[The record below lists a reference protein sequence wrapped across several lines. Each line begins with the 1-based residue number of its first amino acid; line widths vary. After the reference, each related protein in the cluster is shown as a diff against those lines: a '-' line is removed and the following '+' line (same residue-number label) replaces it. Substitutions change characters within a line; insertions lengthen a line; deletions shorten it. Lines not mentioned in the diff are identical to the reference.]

1 MKEALFFQAKSLLTI
16 LLSNYFSS
24 TTNPLKTKGFHTTP
38 SLTTPPHPVVEVVRD
53 GVVYVLWV
61 GLVVVVCGGLGSS
74 SNVNID
80 F

>member
-1 MKEALFFQAKSLLTI
+1 MNKVTKINPKQWPKLCVFKTAP
-16 LLSNYFSS
+16 
-24 TTNPLKTKGFHTTP
+24 NPLKTKGFHTTP

-53 GVVYVLWV
+53 GVVCVLWV